1 MFYLSISFL
10 LQLSDRELER
20 GVVAGELLV
29 DGSIRLES
37 GLDIGLVL
45 GVNET
50 VKKRMKRMKRT
61 TKNVNALCEFIY
73 TILSLEP
80 PTRTRRRSPTTS
92 LG

>member
-45 GVNET
+45 GVNEA
-50 VKKRMKRMKRT
+50 VKKRKEGMKGA
-61 TKNVNALCEFIY
+61 TKKSECFFV
-73 TILSLEP
+73 
-80 PTRTRRRSPTTS
+80 
-92 LG
+92 